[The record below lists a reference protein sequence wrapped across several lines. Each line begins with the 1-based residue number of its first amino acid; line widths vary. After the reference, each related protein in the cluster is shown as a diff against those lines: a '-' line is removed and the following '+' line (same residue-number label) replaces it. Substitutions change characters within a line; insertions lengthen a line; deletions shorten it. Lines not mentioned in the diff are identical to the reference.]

1 MTLLI
6 LKTIHIIGYVAW
18 FAALF
23 YLVRLFVYHA
33 EALDKPTDQSNV
45 LTRQY
50 ALMERRLF
58 SMIATPAM
66 VLTLIGG
73 IGMLVINVGYF
84 KLGWMHIKL
93 TLVILLIIYHHL
105 CIPMMKKLQEGSL
118 PMSAQRFR
126 FFNEV
131 PTILLV
137 SIVALAVFQSM
148 VSYMTLL
155 LVIVGLVAFIVVAT
169 MGFKRFRQKKAVK
182 KSFE

>member
-1 MTLLI
+1 MTLLV
-6 LKTIHIIGYVAW
+6 LKTLHIIGFVAW

-33 EALDKPTDQSNV
+33 EAFDKVGDASTI
-45 LTRQY
+45 LARQY

-73 IGMLVINVGYF
+73 IGMLIINPGYF
-84 KLGWMHIKL
+84 KLGWMHLKL
-93 TLVILLIIYHHL
+93 TLVVLLIIYHHL
-105 CIPMMKKLQEGSL
+105 CIPMMKKLQDGTL
-118 PMSAQRFR
+118 PMSPMRFR

-137 SIVALAVFQSM
+137 ATVALAVFQSM
-148 VSYMTLL
+148 VSYLTLL
-155 LVIVGLVAFIVVAT
+155 LVILGLVVFIVAAT
-169 MGFKRFRQKKAVK
+169 MGYKRFRQKKAD
-182 KSFE
+182 